1 MLVFMYFSMLAYF
14 MYKALIC
21 FYTGALRELERNSI
35 YKSETPY
42 TTVCFWVEQGLMKYN
57 PPIWC
62 SKDTGGKCLLRS
74 MNTFNWKSHS
84 CATWAASQPQGSF
97 CRDKV
102 ALDDSNDSNGSYDTC
117 VSMLK
122 SIKNNPA
129 MVRGSKGTP
138 PIKDYLRFWVARP

>member
-1 MLVFMYFSMLAYF
+1 MLVFMFFSMLAYF

-21 FYTGALRELERNSI
+21 CYTGALRELERNSI

-62 SKDTGGKCLLRS
+62 SKRNIRRKVLAEIYEHFQLKASFLCNLI
-74 MNTFNWKSHS
+74 
-84 CATWAASQPQGSF
+84 SQPQGSF

-102 ALDDSNDSNGSYDTC
+102 ALDDSDGSYDTC

-122 SIKNNPA
+122 SIKNKTA

-138 PIKDYLRFWVARP
+138 PIKACLRF

>member
-1 MLVFMYFSMLAYF
+1 MLVFMYFSVLAYF

-21 FYTGALRELERNSI
+21 FYTGALRELERNSF
-35 YKSETPY
+35 YKSETSY

-62 SKDTGGKCLLRS
+62 SKRNIRRKVLAEIYEHFQLKASFLCNLS
-74 MNTFNWKSHS
+74 
-84 CATWAASQPQGSF
+84 SQPQGSF

-138 PIKDYLRFWVARP
+138 PIKDYLRF